1 MPVGLLNRV
10 QSLEARLEEV
20 TDKCTRLENENSS
33 LRDWV
38 QELQQGLAKAKKSFA
53 AVQELQQEVA
63 QLRSQ
68 SDALS
73 PKSSDSG
80 SSRRGVSFRPRE
92 SVVEIDGRGS
102 LANFANGATPG
113 EVQAPRKVKSRKP
126 TAFATAPPASGV
138 DFDDDAEE
146 LDVEED
152 ASGPKRSVHGRQ
164 ATAFV
169 PRRAAAQ
176 SVEFED
182 DAEDVEEVE
191 IDKTPKRKVHG
202 RQPTAFVPKAKAS
215 SGVNFENEGEE
226 VDGDED
232 EDDDAPKRNVHG
244 RKPTAFVPKGKPMA
258 SVEFDDEED
267 DVDEV
272 EVDQTPKRSVHG
284 RQPTAFVKKA
294 RVSTGQVAF
303 EDAAEEVD
311 VEEDGG
317 GPKRSAHGRK
327 ATAFVP
333 KSRASP
339 GVSFDDDADEVEV
352 EGHDEGDGPKRS
364 AHGRKATAFVPKA
377 KATAVSFAGEYED
390 EEQGG
395 DALKRSPKKRQGTAF
410 VPKLPLAQDDD
421 EESPKREVRF
431 RGNDSV
437 NETHEDAESGQI
449 HATVRKRVPTKFV
462 DVKEAQDD
470 EDEDGHAHVRFA
482 DEASESDDDGDDSAS
497 TAPMMRKARVR
508 VPTAFEKA
516 HVPVE
521 DDGSLTREELLEL
534 NKQPDQRPARPRLPT
549 AFTQTGVA
557 GVAEPAPNPDSPRF
571 QAMMSSMPD
580 HMKEMVFSPRDE
592 LDLQKHVVTGATK
605 DKELLESILR
615 KLLYFKDVDQETLQK
630 LIAAMEVFRFPD
642 GTQVSRQGSYRGSHF
657 FIVSKGTLVVLRN
670 GETKSEITKGAAF
683 GENVILMSGAQDATI
698 QAKGEVEVYGMH
710 GVRSRALLAEQYQR
724 ERGQASS
731 AVNEALSC
739 DSCWLLR
746 KLTPYQMQCLFDK
759 VNVLG
764 FENGATILEAGHKEM
779 PDLHIVLQGQVSLTA
794 GGQEVSVVERM
805 GVVGDGGLLCK
816 EEALK
821 AVACGAVQTLALD
834 RTLLEQMFGTN
845 LEETVIRSRIL
856 DTLRQQEDLIHL
868 RVDQLD
874 GLASLC
880 EVIDLQPGST
890 IERSSYRLGF
900 SLAGQAE
907 AALLDRDGNVRP
919 PVQLSARGNVLHPED
934 ADLDGDRSPVLRLKL
949 APTATQPAKLALW
962 SGRPVAGFLEVVRR
976 KKRVSS
982 SPDISPMSTSSENRA
997 RSPSMRLA
1005 VLSDDK
1011 VGALRK
1017 VVVFR
1022 TLAPDQLH
1030 RLAEAL
1036 EVKKMKPGQI
1046 VFNQGEKGQEF
1057 YIIHTGL
1064 LEVSIDGRKVRTL
1077 GMGDYVG
1084 ERALLFDG
1092 PRTATVK
1099 VVEDCELW
1107 MMDLDDFNQAVQGP
1121 ILEYMKARIGL
1132 QNTKIDLNSL
1142 TCLRVIGRGGF
1153 GVVKMVQ
1160 SKTSDTRYAL
1170 KCVSKKQAV
1179 EQKQQKALAHERN
1192 ILAEL
1197 DHPFIIKFVRSF
1209 NSPRHVYFLTELVTG
1224 GELLDALDALGL
1236 LQAPQAQFY
1245 SASIILALE
1254 FLHERRIAYLD
1265 LKGENC
1271 LIDQHG
1277 YLKIIDFG
1285 VAERITDGRIYAVK
1299 GTPLFMAPEVILG
1312 KGYTT
1317 SADLWSLGVCLFD
1330 FMVGSFPFGDDQAG
1344 NAEIFKAVL
1353 KAPLKFPKWLGV
1365 HEKDA
1370 KELMKALLCRDPAK
1384 RLGAGQR
1391 GYEELKEHPFY
1402 ADFRWEG
1409 LLARQLDPPFV
1420 PKGETYA
1427 EDAELGKDVEPGTLT
1442 VLEEDDGDGDDDWVD
1457 PDPSWADEF

>member
-10 QSLEARLEEV
+10 QSLEAKLEEV
-20 TDKCTRLENENSS
+20 TDKCSRLEKENSS

-38 QELQQGLAKAKKSFA
+38 QELQQGLASAKKSFS

-63 QLRSQ
+63 QLRNQ
-68 SDALS
+68 SDGLS
-73 PKSSDSG
+73 PKSSDSAG

-102 LANFANGATPG
+102 LGNFTNGAAPG
-113 EVQAPRKVKSRKP
+113 ESQAPRKVKSRKP
-126 TAFATAPPASGV
+126 TAFAPAPPASGVGFEGEEDVEEVEVDQTPKRKVHGRQATAFAPKRAADV

-146 LDVEED
+146 VDVEED
-152 ASGPKRSVHGRQ
+152 TGGPKRSVHGRQ

-169 PRRAAAQ
+169 PRRAAA

-191 IDKTPKRKVHG
+191 VDKTPKRKVHG

-215 SGVNFENEGEE
+215 AGVNFENDVEE
-226 VDGDED
+226 VDGDD
-232 EDDDAPKRNVHG
+232 GDDDDGAPKRNVHG
-244 RKPTAFVPKGKPMA
+244 RKATAFVPKGKPMA
-258 SVEFDDEED
+258 SVEFEDEDD

-284 RQPTAFVKKA
+284 RQATAFVKKA
-294 RVSTGQVAF
+294 KASTGQVAF
-303 EDAAEEVD
+303 EDAADEVD
-311 VEEDGG
+311 VEEDG

-339 GVSFDDDADEVEV
+339 GVSFHDDAEEVEL
-352 EGHDEGDGPKRS
+352 EAEEGDGPRRS

-377 KATAVSFAGEYED
+377 KATAVSFAAEQDHQD
-390 EEQGG
+390 EQEGDEQ
-395 DALKRSPKKRQGTAF
+395 ALKRSPKKRQGTAF

-421 EESPKREVRF
+421 EDSSPNKREVRF

-449 HATVRKRVPTKFV
+449 HAMVRKRVPTKFI
-462 DVKEAQDD
+462 DVKESAQD
-470 EDEDGHAHVRFA
+470 EDEEDTHAHVRFA
-482 DEASESDDDGDDSAS
+482 DEVSESDDDDDGTDSVS
-497 TAPMMRKARVR
+497 TAPTLRKARAR
-508 VPTAFEKA
+508 VPTAFAKE
-516 HVPVE
+516 HEPVE

-534 NKQPDQRPARPRLPT
+534 NRQPDQRPARPRLPT

-557 GVAEPAPNPDSPRF
+557 GVVETPPNPDSPRF
-571 QAMMSSMPD
+571 QAMMSSMPE

-592 LDLQKHVVTGATK
+592 LDLQKHAVEGATK

-642 GTQVSRQGSYRGSHF
+642 GTQVSRQGSFRGTHF

-670 GETKSEITKGAAF
+670 GETKSEITTGAAF

-698 QAKGEVEVYGMH
+698 QAKGEVEIYGMH
-710 GVRSRALLAEQYQR
+710 GAKTRALFAEQYQR

-731 AVNEALSC
+731 AVNEALSGEPGNREM
-739 DSCWLLR
+739 SIIS
-746 KLTPYQMQCLFDK
+746 TK

-764 FENGATILEAGHKEM
+764 FENGATILEAGQKR
-779 PDLHIVLQGQVSLTA
+779 A
-794 GGQEVSVVERM
+794 RA
-805 GVVGDGGLLCK
+805 
-816 EEALK
+816 AL
-821 AVACGAVQTLALD
+821 
-834 RTLLEQMFGTN
+834 
-845 LEETVIRSRIL
+845 RIL
-856 DTLRQQEDLIHL
+856 DML
-868 RVDQLD
+868 
-874 GLASLC
+874 
-880 EVIDLQPGST
+880 
-890 IERSSYRLGF
+890 
-900 SLAGQAE
+900 
-907 AALLDRDGNVRP
+907 
-919 PVQLSARGNVLHPED
+919 VLH
-934 ADLDGDRSPVLRLKL
+934 ASQGKKL
-949 APTATQPAKLALW
+949 QWW
-962 SGRPVAGFLEVVRR
+962 S
-976 KKRVSS
+976 
-982 SPDISPMSTSSENRA
+982 
-997 RSPSMRLA
+997 
-1005 VLSDDK
+1005 
-1011 VGALRK
+1011 
-1017 VVVFR
+1017 
-1022 TLAPDQLH
+1022 
-1030 RLAEAL
+1030 
-1036 EVKKMKPGQI
+1036 
-1046 VFNQGEKGQEF
+1046 
-1057 YIIHTGL
+1057 
-1064 LEVSIDGRKVRTL
+1064 
-1077 GMGDYVG
+1077 
-1084 ERALLFDG
+1084 
-1092 PRTATVK
+1092 
-1099 VVEDCELW
+1099 
-1107 MMDLDDFNQAVQGP
+1107 
-1121 ILEYMKARIGL
+1121 
-1132 QNTKIDLNSL
+1132 
-1142 TCLRVIGRGGF
+1142 
-1153 GVVKMVQ
+1153 
-1160 SKTSDTRYAL
+1160 
-1170 KCVSKKQAV
+1170 
-1179 EQKQQKALAHERN
+1179 
-1192 ILAEL
+1192 

-1209 NSPRHVYFLTELVTG
+1209 NSARHVYFLTELVTG

-1285 VAERITDGRIYAVK
+1285 VAERITDGRIYAVW

-1330 FMVGSFPFGDDQAG
+1330 FMVGSFPFGDDQAS

-1391 GYEELKEHPFY
+1391 GYEELK
-1402 ADFRWEG
+1402 DKGGRWEG

-1427 EDAELGKDVEPGTLT
+1427 EDAEIGKDVEPGTLT
-1442 VLEEDDGDGDDDWVD
+1442 VLEEDDGDGDDDWFD